1 MEDRLVSGSTHE
13 EDHNLD
19 TNLRPKNLSS
29 YVGQDGIKN
38 TLSISITAA
47 KQRGEPLDHLLLYGH
62 LDSAKQPC
70 QIS

>member
-13 EDHNLD
+13 EDHKLD

-38 TLSISITAA
+38 TLSIYLTFVHEHTI
-47 KQRGEPLDHLLLYGH
+47 R
-62 LDSAKQPC
+62 QPNEQ
-70 QIS
+70 QIK